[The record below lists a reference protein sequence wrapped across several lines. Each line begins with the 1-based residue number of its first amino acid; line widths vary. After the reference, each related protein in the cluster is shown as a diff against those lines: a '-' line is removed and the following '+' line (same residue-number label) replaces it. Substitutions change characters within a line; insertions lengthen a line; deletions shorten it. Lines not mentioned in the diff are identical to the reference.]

1 MGKIVK
7 TTKSAKKFTFS
18 SFKERVDTIKIE
30 PTLNLSQKVY
40 DDVESSH
47 FISTVTHWSEVN
59 LSKTFSDFLYEI
71 REISNSLPQIIY
83 HQEKIFESLIKH
95 IEINDS
101 YSIQPLL
108 EVLSQF
114 IHDLGPDFMKF
125 YERTLKT
132 LTKLALEIN
141 PNDIQNNNNSSNLL
155 EWIFNGLTFIFK
167 YLSRYLVDDFNA
179 TFEILLDILTL
190 NKRNYLSRFCS
201 EALSFLIKKMKSDQ
215 LSQVIDYLLIQNREI
230 FINNAT
236 YRSSLIIIFSESM
249 KSTKESFHSKSML
262 VFTHL
267 LSIDINISKFLISG
281 ILLEVLLHGNSSS
294 AELFITTVIGSLKS
308 SITTDNLASIL
319 EILISL
325 IFAESGRKVKSWDLL
340 VNTLI
345 QILQLLPK
353 IEADSEIIDRL
364 LFCLTILVR
373 NCEVLALN
381 KSIKKI
387 ITLLID
393 FKQGIYFIP
402 FVDSSLEMCQQKIM
416 SINIKSYLQD
426 FIIKHTNDDI
436 LKQLS
441 YFLFKRPSFD
451 ISIPNTLIEEVSS
464 SINLSSVENDNLL
477 DIHWRL
483 NLIKHSNKKLSFM
496 EFFNRLPLDSLFEA
510 DLIGLSLNLSDFTI
524 EYLQFF
530 QENFEFLQ
538 KSSIFM
544 DLFSKYLSE
553 IDRLESKDEYFKL
566 ISMTSENL
574 SLDDNKL
581 RLSSIGFIINC
592 YNIMDKECPELY
604 SQIRLIEQMPLTIN
618 NARDIQLRIRNLAIE
633 FGQMEK
639 EELHCKIISHYY
651 FGLLTN
657 KFQPCWEG
665 VFENIPTLV
674 NTCEGYIWSLTKKF
688 LDHKGDFIN
697 YLNNHDPMFVDNDEV
712 EVNLIDTRI
721 TDNFRNLE
729 TNYYLKYR
737 VLAESILEFAETS
750 GTKLTYSSNVREL
763 TLQTISKIPEIAENK
778 VNYHELVEYVL
789 NSEST
794 NNWTS
799 KERDSLL
806 SIFPKFKSL
815 RSLDSSR
822 ELFNKAMDILTSKNL
837 KSQKLALDVVLNY
850 KVGGIN
856 RYRDNLK
863 NLLDDTLFKDE
874 ITTLITAGNDSLIED
889 DDVEYVMPVVLRI
902 FFGRVQGSSRSNS
915 KAGKKTAIINSL
927 PILSQDLISQFLLLG
942 SEKIKVQDVKTISS
956 VDVPIKKING
966 YISLLTE
973 VYTVLGH
980 NFKDSLVTTI
990 EPLIYSIS
998 AAQLR
1003 IDQFKLDGK
1012 DTGVEEDPEEEI
1024 KTIESSKE
1032 EEIIIKMSKNIR
1044 QLGMRCLNDLFKLLG
1059 DYYDWEL
1066 QFDTI
1071 YNFIIKPRLVNFADE
1086 NLQQPSSLLK
1096 IITSWIKIP
1105 KIGKFLLID
1114 DFSPVRSIISLI
1126 ENRKA
1131 KDSVI
1136 SLVLSFVIDCL
1147 ETTVD
1152 DDDYFTLLA
1161 LIIESLFKNLPVI
1174 IDSTNDAETI
1184 NKAITIL
1191 LLLIKGEYIDNDYTR
1206 NTLIESL
1213 TNAFSKPPGK
1223 IVPSD
1228 REKILISLT
1237 SLVRDCNLSSEEF
1250 LPFYKQFSKGFKV
1263 FSEKEIRFQLVQ
1275 LFNVIGGKYD
1285 EFKEIADALAK
1296 VNSFVTEHRRLG
1308 DFDYEEVLSGY
1319 KMINEDLYSHLTT
1332 VQWLPIIYAALY
1344 FINEEEELVVRSNA
1358 TYTLNHFVDC
1368 YSNLNEE
1375 QAAEYV
1381 KFMKDL
1387 IMPEIRLGI
1396 KNSIEVVQTE
1406 FISHLAYIVKN
1417 SNHFTDLEDMK
1428 ILLFNNDEEANFFT
1442 NINHIQIHRRQRAI
1456 RRVAELRNELKSSS
1470 ISHYILPIIENYAY
1484 NADEKLRNVGNEAIV
1499 SIGLLIRCV
1508 SWNQFKSLI
1517 RKYVAKLRVSKPEN
1531 LKTSV
1536 SIVVGVSK
1544 ALYLSLLA
1552 RRNTESVDILREFPR
1567 DPEQEIDGLI
1577 VRDIVPTLQ
1586 KILNQRND
1594 ETIVDR
1600 IVISEALVNLIR
1612 CISENKI
1619 QENLPGLLTSTCQ
1632 VLRSR
1637 SEELRD
1643 AARKSLCQ
1651 IVKDLGP
1658 RYFKFLLQ
1666 ELKGALTRGS
1676 QIHVLSYTMH
1686 AFMMAIQDTLTH
1698 GDLDESANIIVGII
1712 MEDIFGAAGQEKE
1725 AEGYTSKMKEVKHK
1739 KSFDSGELLTS
1750 NISLNEFGE
1759 IINPIK
1765 LILQEKIS
1773 LKIQNKLDELLRRY
1787 ALGLNHNEES
1797 TSRNILILS
1806 FQINKQSVEVF
1817 KEEEV
1822 VKKGPVKPVH
1832 KFKTN
1837 PDDHFL
1843 VKLNARPLK
1852 TQVDFNLYMF
1862 TLQKFSFELLRAA
1875 ISRHEELLTVANMQ
1889 QFVPLLEQGVNSSH
1903 EGLAATSLRLLHTII
1918 KLEFPEEVN
1927 NTFKSCA
1934 RKALSIIKDSPST
1947 TNEVC
1952 QASLRF
1958 LATLI
1963 RHKSEVNLKDT
1974 AVSYVLIRIQPDL
1987 EEPKTQGLA
1996 FNFLKSVVAQHILL
2010 PEVYDIMDSVSKIM
2024 VVNHNREIRDMAR
2037 SVYFQFLMEYDQG
2050 RGKLEKQFK
2059 FLINNLSYETP
2070 TGRQSVLEL
2079 VNLIVNKAGEDLLNR
2094 IASSFFL
2101 TLANILVNDDSNKC
2115 REMSSL
2121 IIANLIN
2128 HLKGSKLDNLIKYTN
2143 AWLTQT
2149 ENDLLLRCG
2158 LSIYKI
2164 YINEFKFGTNS
2175 ELDNLALDRLK
2186 QVFDQSSKHDDES
2199 EAEVEWQLI
2208 YSCLNVFTTICGQE
2222 KQNIVGE
2229 AYESMWKSIMDTLLF
2244 PHSWV
2249 RLTSSKLVGILL
2261 SNLSSCGF
2269 ELSNLEIQTIAY
2281 RLLHQLGAPSIT
2293 QDLGNQAIKNLV
2305 LIAMKWET
2313 DSTKF
2318 ENHAKVDSDEPE
2330 EKKYDFA
2337 IDFLIHRACSIIRQE
2352 LRDSLISKQSSIKL
2366 CAMVIQ
2372 IVKQKSLLEKISE
2385 EILLSLYGY
2394 NEAEGSTNTELN
2406 ELASECRDM
2415 IEEKLGGIIYSS
2427 IYTKVQKTVYF
2438 RRQERRTKRAQMAVN
2453 APEISARRKMKK
2465 HARSRDKRRR
2475 DKDAD
2480 GYYHTKKKKRT

>member
-1 MGKIVK
+1 MGKVVK

-179 TFEILLDILTL
+179 TFEILLEILTL

-201 EALSFLIKKMKSDQ
+201 EALSFLIKKMKSEQ
-215 LSQVIDYLLIQNREI
+215 LSQVIDYLLIKNHEI

-236 YRSSLIIIFSESM
+236 YRSSLITIFSESI

-267 LSIDINISKFLISG
+267 LSIDINTSKFLISG
-281 ILLEVLLHGNSSS
+281 ILLEVLLHGNASS
-294 AELFITTVIGSLKS
+294 AEIFITTVINSLKS
-308 SITTDNLASIL
+308 SITSDNLASTL

-325 IFAESGRKVKSWDLL
+325 IFAESGRKIKSWDLL

-345 QILQLLPK
+345 QILQTLPSM
-353 IEADSEIIDRL
+353 EVNDEIIDRL

-393 FKQGIYFIP
+393 FKEGIYFIP

-416 SINIKSYLQD
+416 AINIKNYYQD
-426 FIIKHTNDDI
+426 FIIKHTTDEV
-436 LKQLS
+436 LRQLS

-451 ISIPNTLIEEVSS
+451 LSIPNTLVDQVTQ
-464 SINLSSVENDNLL
+464 SIDLTSVDNDNLL
-477 DIHWRL
+477 DIHWKL
-483 NLIKHSNKKLSFM
+483 NLIKHLDKKLSFM
-496 EFFNRLPLDSLFEA
+496 DFFTSLPLESLFEA
-510 DLIGLSLNLSDFTI
+510 DLIGLSLNLSDFTT
-524 EYLQFF
+524 EYLHFF
-530 QENFEFLQ
+530 QENFQFLQ

-544 DLFSKYLSE
+544 DLFLKYLSE
-553 IDRLESKDEYFKL
+553 IKKLDDKEYYQL
-566 ISMTSENL
+566 ISMTAENL

-592 YNIMDKECPELY
+592 YQIIGECPELY
-604 SQIRLIEQMPLTIN
+604 TQIRLIEQMPLTIN

-639 EELHCKIISHYY
+639 EPLNCKIISHYY

-674 NTCEGYIWSLTKKF
+674 NTCEEYIWSLTIQF
-688 LDHKGDFIN
+688 LNNNEVVIN
-697 YLNNHDPMFVDNDEV
+697 YLNNHDPMFIDNDEV
-712 EVNLIDTRI
+712 EVILNDTRI

-729 TNYYLKYR
+729 VNYYLKYR
-737 VLAESILEFAETS
+737 VLKESILDFAETS
-750 GTKLTYSSNVREL
+750 GTKLSYSSNVREL
-763 TLQTISKIPEIAENK
+763 TLQTILKIPEIAETK
-778 VNYHELVEYVL
+778 DHYHELVEYVL
-789 NSEST
+789 NTEST

-799 KERDSLL
+799 KERDLL
-806 SIFPKFKSL
+806 LGIFPKFKSL

-822 ELFNKAMDILTSKNL
+822 DLFNKSLDILTLKNL

-856 RYRDNLK
+856 RYKDNLK

-889 DDVEYVMPVVLRI
+889 DDVEYVMPIILRI

-927 PILSQDLISQFLLLG
+927 PILSQDLISQFLKLG
-942 SEKIKVQDVKTISS
+942 SDKIGVQDVRTVS
-956 VDVPIKKING
+956 VGDIPIKKING

-998 AAQLR
+998 GAQLK
-1003 IDQFKLDGK
+1003 IDQFKLEGK
-1012 DTGVEEDPEEEI
+1012 TVDDSEEPLEAPEVSDQRSDEI
-1024 KTIESSKE
+1024 EL
-1032 EEIIIKMSKNIR
+1032 KMSKNIR

-1071 YNFIIKPRLVNFADE
+1071 YTFIIKPRLTNFADE

-1114 DFSPVRSIISLI
+1114 DFSPVRSIILLI

-1131 KDSVI
+1131 KDSVV

-1152 DDDYFTLLA
+1152 NDDYFTLLA

-1223 IVPSD
+1223 IVASD
-1228 REKILISLT
+1228 REKILVSLT
-1237 SLVRDCNLSSEEF
+1237 SLVRDCNLTLEEF
-1250 LPFYKQFSKGFKV
+1250 LPFYNQYSKGFKV
-1263 FSEKEIRFQLVQ
+1263 FSEKEIRYQLVQ
-1275 LFNVIGGKYD
+1275 LFNVIGEKYD
-1285 EFKEIADALAK
+1285 TFSEIADALAK
-1296 VNSFVTEHRRLG
+1296 INSFVTEHRRLG

-1319 KMINEDLYSHLTT
+1319 KMINEDLYTHLTT

-1368 YSNLNEE
+1368 YSNLNED
-1375 QAAEYV
+1375 QAVEYV
-1381 KFMKDL
+1381 KFMKEL

-1406 FISHLAYIVKN
+1406 FINHLAYIVKN
-1417 SNHFTDLEDMK
+1417 SKHFTDLDDMK

-1456 RRVAELRNELKSSS
+1456 RRVAELRNDLKSSS

-1484 NADEKLRNVGNEAIV
+1484 NTEEKLRNVGNEAIV

-1517 RKYVAKLRVSKPEN
+1517 RKYVAKLRVSKPET

-1544 ALYLSLLA
+1544 ALYLCLLA
-1552 RRNTESVDILREFPR
+1552 RKNTESVDILREFPR

-1577 VRDIVPTLQ
+1577 IRDIVPTLQ
-1586 KILNQRND
+1586 KILNERND
-1594 ETIVDR
+1594 DTIVDR

-1612 CISENKI
+1612 CISEHKI

-1686 AFMMAIQDTLTH
+1686 AFMVAIQETMVH

-1750 NISLNEFGE
+1750 NISLTEFGE

-1765 LILQEKIS
+1765 LILQERIS

-1806 FQINKQSVEVF
+1806 YQINKQSVEVF
-1817 KEEEV
+1817 KEEETP
-1822 VKKGPVKPVH
+1822 KGPVKPIN

-1889 QFVPLLEQGVNSSH
+1889 QFIPLLEQGVNSSH
-1903 EGLAATSLRLLHTII
+1903 EGLAATSLRLLHTIM
-1918 KLEFPEEVN
+1918 KLEFPEETN

-1974 AVSYVLIRIQPDL
+1974 AISYVLIRIQPDL

-2050 RGKLEKQFK
+2050 RGRLEKQFK

-2070 TGRQSVLEL
+2070 AGRQSVLEL

-2094 IASSFFL
+2094 ISSSFFL

-2128 HLKGSKLDNLIKYTN
+2128 HLKGSKLDYLIKYTT
-2143 AWLTQT
+2143 AWLTQK
-2149 ENDLLLRCG
+2149 ENNLLLRCG
-2158 LSIYKI
+2158 LSVYKI
-2164 YINEFKFGTNS
+2164 YINEFKFGSNE
-2175 ELDNLALDRLK
+2175 ELDTLALSRLE
-2186 QVFDQSSKHDDES
+2186 QVFNQSSKHDE
-2199 EAEVEWQLI
+2199 ETEEEVEWQLI
-2208 YSCLNVFTTICGQE
+2208 YSCLNVFTTICSQE
-2222 KQNIVGE
+2222 KQKIVGQP
-2229 AYESMWKSIMDTLLF
+2229 YETMWKSIMDTLLF

-2249 RLTSSKLVGILL
+2249 RLTSSKLIGILL
-2261 SNLSSCGF
+2261 SNLASCEF
-2269 ELSNLEIQTIAY
+2269 ELTNLEIQTVAY

-2305 LIAMKWET
+2305 LIAMKWEAE
-2313 DSTKF
+2313 STKF
-2318 ENHAKVDSDEPE
+2318 ENYKTEVE
-2330 EKKYDFA
+2330 EVKYDHA
-2337 IDFLIHRACSIIRQE
+2337 IEFLIHRACSIIRQE

-2372 IVKQKSLLEKISE
+2372 IVKQQDLLEKISE

-2415 IEEKLGGIIYSS
+2415 IEEKLGGTIYSS
-2427 IYTKVQKTVYF
+2427 IYTKVQKTVYY
-2438 RRQERRTKRAQMAVN
+2438 RRQERRTKRAQMAVT

-2475 DKDAD
+2475 DKDVD
-2480 GYYHTKKKKRT
+2480 GYYHTKKKKRV